1 MYIIPTFP
9 ILSSI
14 PNGLYLAQL
23 IVWSY
28 DLINTLEFLKS
39 SVYARIESGAQ
50 VAESHLTG
58 VGDVSSNWGTNKV
71 LCADIELVGFR
82 AINS

>member
-1 MYIIPTFP
+1 M
-9 ILSSI
+9 
-14 PNGLYLAQL
+14 
-23 IVWSY
+23 
-28 DLINTLEFLKS
+28 
-39 SVYARIESGAQ
+39 YARIESGAQ